1 MIEPS
6 ELFFLI
12 ICFFFSGF
20 YSASEAVLMSVGI
33 DRAKQMIEEGGS
45 KGKTMTFMVGKSNEL
60 LSTILVGNNI
70 ANILAASLVTI
81 ISSRYFKS
89 DVVSIS
95 TGITTIVILIFGEI
109 IPKTF
114 ARAHA
119 EKLVF
124 AIINFLKWNYFLF
137 YPIVKLMTFITK
149 KVLGEK
155 GELSGRLVTRN
166 DIEYLI
172 NKADRENTIDSKQI
186 DLLTSILEFP
196 KIKVKDIMILRSQ
209 VKFVNHNLSL
219 SEIIP
224 YINRDSHSRYPV
236 CEGDLD
242 HVLGFLHVKDLAC
255 VDPEKRDTFDL
266 KKVLKKPFYVY
277 EHMRIHAVFDYM
289 NKKKVHLALV
299 KDENGLIVGIVTL
312 EDIIEEIVGEIQDEH
327 DVEES
332 SVRKNLESG
341 SLKSGIIVEGH
352 VNLRDLHA
360 DYEVKIPLN
369 DNYSTLAGFVLDM
382 LGNNFPEEGQIIVWE
397 GFSFEIFKVKNLE
410 IKEIKI
416 RDVDGERHLFSK
428 QGAEA
433 ENEEPGKDEKGGG
446 TVLKDDPS

>member
-1 MIEPS
+1 MIEQS
-6 ELFFLI
+6 EILFLI

-33 DRAKQMIEEGGS
+33 DRARQIIEEGGN
-45 KGKTMTFMVGKSNEL
+45 KGKTMTFMIGKSNEL

-70 ANILAASLVTI
+70 ANILAASLVTM
-81 ISSRYFKS
+81 ISSRIFQS

-119 EKLVF
+119 EKFVVPV
-124 AIINFLKWNYFLF
+124 IRFLKWNFFLF
-137 YPIVKLMTFITK
+137 FPIVKLMTFITQ

-155 GELSGRLVTRN
+155 GELSGRLVTKN

-209 VKFVNHNLSL
+209 VKVVDHNSNFA
-219 SEIIP
+219 EIIN
-224 YINRDSHSRYPV
+224 YINHDTHSRYPV

-242 HVLGFLHVKDLAC
+242 HVMGFLHVKDMAC
-255 VDPEKRDTFDL
+255 VEPQKRDAFDL
-266 KKVLKKPFYVY
+266 KTVLKKPFYVY

-312 EDIIEEIVGEIQDEH
+312 EDIIEEIVGEILDEH

-332 SVRKNLESG
+332 QAKKNLESA
-341 SLKSGIIVEGH
+341 SLKSGIVIEGH
-352 VNLRDLHA
+352 VNLRDLYT

-369 DNYSTLAGFVLDM
+369 DHYSTLAGFVLDM

-397 GFSFEIFKVKNLE
+397 GLSFEIFKVENLE
-410 IKEIKI
+410 IREIKI
-416 RDVDGERHLFSK
+416 KYVDGEKHLFSK
-428 QGAEA
+428 QVIES
-433 ENEEPGKDEKGGG
+433 EGK
-446 TVLKDDPS
+446 LKNKPPY

>member
-1 MIEPS
+1 MIETS
-6 ELFFLI
+6 EVFFLV

-20 YSASEAVLMSVGI
+20 YSSSEAVLMSIGL
-33 DRAKQMIEEGGS
+33 DRARQMIGQGGS
-45 KGKTMTFMVGKSNEL
+45 RGKVMAFMVEKSNEI

-81 ISSRYFKS
+81 ITARIFKS

-119 EKLVF
+119 EKFVVPV
-124 AIINFLKWNYFLF
+124 ISFLKWNYFLF
-137 YPIVKLMTFITK
+137 FPIVKFMTWITK
-149 KVLGEK
+149 SILGEK
-155 GELSGRLVTRN
+155 GELTGRLVTRN

-172 NKADRENTIDSKQI
+172 NKADRENTIDAKQI

-209 VKFVNHNLSL
+209 VKYVNHNLNF
-219 SEIIP
+219 SEIIN
-224 YINRDSHSRYPV
+224 YINKDSHSRYPV
-236 CEGDLD
+236 CDGDLD

-255 VDPEKRDTFDL
+255 VEGDKREAFEIR
-266 KKVLKKPFYVY
+266 KILKKPFYVY

-327 DVEES
+327 DVEEDRFK
-332 SVRKNLESG
+332 VNQG
-341 SLKSGIIVEGH
+341 QASLKSGIVVEGH
-352 VNLRDLHA
+352 VNLRDLQNEY
-360 DYEVKIPLN
+360 DVKIPLN
-369 DNYSTLAGFVLDM
+369 DNYSTLAGFILDM
-382 LGNNFPEEGQIIVWE
+382 LGNNFPEHGQIIVWE
-397 GFSFEIFKVKNLE
+397 GFSFEIFKVDNLE

-416 RDVDGERHLFSK
+416 SDVDGERHLYSK
-428 QGAEA
+428 QDSDLGDKSDSSKPLS
-433 ENEEPGKDEKGGG
+433 NGLSKDKP
-446 TVLKDDPS
+446 T

>member
-1 MIEPS
+1 MVETS
-6 ELFFLI
+6 EVLFLVV
-12 ICFFFSGF
+12 CFFFSGF
-20 YSASEAVLMSVGI
+20 YSSSEAVLMSIGI
-33 DRAKQMIEEGGS
+33 DRARQMIEQGGS
-45 KGKTMTFMVGKSNEL
+45 RGRVMTFMVEKSNEI

-81 ISSRYFKS
+81 ITSRIFKS

-119 EKLVF
+119 EKFVVPV
-124 AIINFLKWNYFLF
+124 ISFLKWNYFLF
-137 YPIVKLMTFITK
+137 FPIVKLMTWITK
-149 KVLGEK
+149 SVLGEK
-155 GELSGRLVTRN
+155 GELTGRLVTRK

-172 NKADRENTIDSKQI
+172 NKADRENTIDAKQI

-209 VKFVNHNLSL
+209 VKYVSHDLSF
-219 SEIIP
+219 SEIIN
-224 YINRDSHSRYPV
+224 YINKDSHSRYPV

-255 VDPEKRDTFDL
+255 VEPDKREAFEIR
-266 KKVLKKPFYVY
+266 KILKKPFYVY

-327 DVEES
+327 DVEED
-332 SVRKNLESG
+332 RLKANQG
-341 SLKSGIIVEGH
+341 QASLKSGVVVEGH
-352 VNLRDLHA
+352 VNLRDLQNEY
-360 DYEVKIPLN
+360 DVKIPLN
-369 DNYSTLAGFVLDM
+369 DNYSTLAGFILDM
-382 LGNNFPEEGQIIVWE
+382 LGNNFPEQGQIIVWE
-397 GFSFEIFKVKNLE
+397 GFSFEIFKVDNLE

-416 RDVDGERHLFSK
+416 SDVDGERHLFSK
-428 QGAEA
+428 QDSELEGKS
-433 ENEEPGKDEKGGG
+433 EPSKPSSVTFAKDKS
-446 TVLKDDPS
+446 D